1 MAIAPALGAG
11 GCGFKSRLPDIF
23 LIEIFN
29 LNKKLDNSNE
39 SLGNIIIISAPS
51 GAGKTTICK
60 AVVDSSNNVKH
71 SVSYTTRLSRKDE
84 KNGRE
89 YFFIDKTEFV
99 KMIEEKKFAEWAKVH
114 GNYYG
119 TSKTFLDGVL
129 KAGKNVLLEI
139 DVQGGMNIKKQYP
152 DACMIFIMV
161 LDFGTLKKRLISR
174 NEDCKESGI
183 NLRLENAKKELE
195 FAREYEYLVIN
206 ENLDE
211 AVAAVKT
218 IIKSLEYK
226 ILKNRKQKYFN

>member
-1 MAIAPALGAG
+1 
-11 GCGFKSRLPDIF
+11 
-23 LIEIFN
+23 
-29 LNKKLDNSNE
+29 
-39 SLGNIIIISAPS
+39 
-51 GAGKTTICK
+51 
-60 AVVDSSNNVKH
+60 
-71 SVSYTTRLSRKDE
+71 
-84 KNGRE
+84 
-89 YFFIDKTEFV
+89 
-99 KMIEEKKFAEWAKVH
+99 MIKEKKFAEWAKVH